1 MMMRL
6 SVFSKSISSL
16 SDTQLMNRVS
26 ARGDDRAFDELYNRH
41 SRRLMG
47 FLFRQLGGDGE
58 RAADLMQDAFLRVW
72 SKRERY
78 KPDGGFLTW
87 LFSIA
92 YNLLKNEYR
101 HSDYSDAYRRHIQL
115 THDESQDENISTLLD
130 NKAFDDALQK
140 ELRGIDPQ
148 SRMLFSLR
156 YEEDMPIGQIAMIMD
171 IPEGTVKS
179 RLHTLIQKLKEKLNS
194 YDVRR

>member
-16 SDTQLMNRVS
+16 PDAELMCRVS
-26 ARGDDRAFDELYNRH
+26 AKGDDRAFDELYNRH
-41 SRRLMG
+41 SRRLTG
-47 FLFRQLGGDGE
+47 FLLRQLGGDEE
-58 RAADLMQDAFLRVW
+58 RAADLTQDAFLRVW

-101 HSDYSDAYRRHIQL
+101 HSDYSNAYLQHVLHTQDGSR
-115 THDESQDENISTLLD
+115 DEDISTSLD

-140 ELRGIDPQ
+140 ELRGLDPQ

>member
-47 FLFRQLGGDGE
+47 FLFRQLGADGE
-58 RAADLMQDAFLRVW
+58 RAADLMQDVFMRVW
-72 SKRERY
+72 SKREMY
-78 KPDGGFLTW
+78 KPEGEFLTW

-101 HSDYSDAYRRHIQL
+101 HYDYSNAYLQHVLHTQDGSR
-115 THDESQDENISTLLD
+115 DEDISTSLD

-140 ELRGIDPQ
+140 ELRGLDPQ

-179 RLHTLIQKLKEKLNS
+179 RLHTFIQKLKEKLNS

>member
-1 MMMRL
+1 MRL
-6 SVFSKSISSL
+6 SVFSKTVSKLPDSE
-16 SDTQLMNRVS
+16 LMYMVS
-26 ARGDDRAFDELYNRH
+26 AKGDDRAFDELYNRH
-41 SRRLMG
+41 SRKLMG
-47 FLFRQLGGDGE
+47 FLLRQLGGDEE
-58 RAADLMQDAFLRVW
+58 RAADLTQDAFLRVW

-78 KPDGGFLTW
+78 KTGCNFLTW

-101 HSDYSDAYRRHIQL
+101 HSDYSNAYLQHVQL
-115 THDESQDENISTLLD
+115 TQDGSQDENISTALD

-140 ELRGIDPQ
+140 ELQELDPQ

-156 YEEDMPIGQIAMIMD
+156 YEEDMPIGQIALIMD
-171 IPEGTVKS
+171 IPEGTAKS
-179 RLHTLIQKLKEKLNS
+179 RLHTLIQKLKEKLNN

>member
-1 MMMRL
+1 MRL
-6 SVFSKSISSL
+6 SVFSKTVSKL
-16 SDTQLMNRVS
+16 PDTELMYMVS
-26 ARGDDRAFDELYNRH
+26 AKGDNRAFDELYNRH

-58 RAADLMQDAFLRVW
+58 RAADLTQDAFLRVW

-101 HSDYSDAYRRHIQL
+101 HSDYSNAYLQHVQL
-115 THDESQDENISTLLD
+115 TQDGSQDENISTALD

-140 ELRGIDPQ
+140 ELQELDPQ

-156 YEEDMPIGQIAMIMD
+156 YEEDMPIGQVALIMD
-171 IPEGTVKS
+171 IPEGTAKS
-179 RLHTLIQKLKEKLNS
+179 RLHTLIQKLKEKLNN

>member
-16 SDTQLMNRVS
+16 SDAELMCRVS
-26 ARGDDRAFDELYNRH
+26 AKGDDRAFDELYNRH

-58 RAADLMQDAFLRVW
+58 RAADLMQDVFMRVW
-72 SKRERY
+72 SKREMY
-78 KPDGGFLTW
+78 KPEGEFLTW

-101 HSDYSDAYRRHIQL
+101 HYDYSNAYLQHVLHTQ
-115 THDESQDENISTLLD
+115 DESRDEDISTSLD

-140 ELRGIDPQ
+140 ELRGLDPK